1 MGWYTKERRYTGIG
15 LPIMVEMNFKLEG
28 YNECL
33 ITYVMAVSSP
43 TSNSCSRISKGWAR
57 NGAIGGASQYGIP
70 VILIIM
76 ELRKCRPMFWS
87 HYSYLGLD
95 PSTLKDQYADYW
107 ALTQNHAK
115 IMHQYSIANPKQ
127 WKGILIRFGV

>member
-1 MGWYTKERRYTGIG
+1 MNFGKGGMGWYTKERRRAILALVSNYGW
-15 LPIMVEMNFKLEG
+15 EMNFKLEG

-43 TSNSCSRISKGWAR
+43 HPIAAISQGWAR
-57 NGAIGGASQYGIP
+57 NGAIVSGASQYGIP

-95 PSTLKDQYADYW
+95 PSTLKINM
-107 ALTQNHAK
+107 LTIGLDTKSCKNNAPVL
-115 IMHQYSIANPKQ
+115 YC
-127 WKGILIRFGV
+127 